1 MVGLSSK
8 GPIVILYAHLALGE
22 FGNKI
27 NKKVIRWFFL
37 FNLELICTCEV
48 FKKLNNCTHHS
59 GNHKI
64 SVYWKT
70 HLWKFIP
77 NWTQNWC
84 TKILFCCMFVK
95 VLVCLS
101 VKTSQ
106 RFVVKQVDREDDAF
120 AVRKVGLNI
129 SGQFCIFYEEI
140 S

>member
-1 MVGLSSK
+1 
-8 GPIVILYAHLALGE
+8 
-22 FGNKI
+22 
-27 NKKVIRWFFL
+27 
-37 FNLELICTCEV
+37 
-48 FKKLNNCTHHS
+48 
-59 GNHKI
+59 
-64 SVYWKT
+64 
-70 HLWKFIP
+70 
-77 NWTQNWC
+77 
-84 TKILFCCMFVK
+84 MFVK